1 MSVVYLPI
9 IFKYTAFVITF
20 LFILFSGDFTIVLKI
35 CWYKL
40 YDKYFGSR
48 NYKLNSFNF
57 YHLKLYTWCSTTC
70 SRYATSYRWLN
81 FADSLLLFNGT
92 KQIFFFLPV
101 YLTILHHQYSPPIIV
116 WPLIISYKS
125 YKIIRFKLFIKKG
138 CIAAYIISTHG
149 NCFIKFI
156 EYAIRTKTT
165 HPWRKFTEYAIFDY
179 YKTNYT
185 VK

>member
-1 MSVVYLPI
+1 M
-9 IFKYTAFVITF
+9 
-20 LFILFSGDFTIVLKI
+20 FILFSGDFTIVLKI
-35 CWYKL
+35 LCRYKL

-70 SRYATSYRWLN
+70 SSYATSYRWLN
-81 FADSLLLFNGT
+81 FADCLLLFNGT
-92 KQIFFFLPV
+92 KQIFFFTCSS
-101 YLTILHHQYSPPIIV
+101 YDFTSPPILV

-138 CIAAYIISTHG
+138 CIAAHIISTHG

-165 HPWRKFTEYAIFDY
+165 HSWRKFTEYAIFDY